1 MIKLKAIFI
10 ALFIILVTRITRFW
24 FDIFLYLDLLL
35 AVIGVFSLILGVLYY
50 KNRRGVVDKNRKE
63 IVDIV
68 FLYFL
73 LGILGISQAI
83 LISEQSLFWSL
94 ASEMRLFI
102 PGCVILLTFC
112 SERTLRLGLSIMA
125 WFVLIAHY
133 IFAGLD
139 YFGLTELVPEHLY
152 GIDPY
157 RGNRFK
163 LNLSIL
169 LLMSLY
175 FLLNGMS
182 RLRFLFVLGTLIL
195 FIFIMVARIHS
206 AALVLFVSAILLH
219 NFIGFLKGYTI
230 KRRSFFMVL
239 LASPVLVYI
248 FYFLAD
254 LLIFAG
260 TNLFAGLDVIDVSS
274 NSRKIQFLVVLPD
287 YIEVF
292 PFGFGKLSANSGL
305 SLFEKYQYFFAEDL
319 GIIGVLI
326 VYGLLG
332 ALLYSF
338 IFYRVYIIILQTFET
353 YIARAIGIAVFVVW
367 FVTGDP
373 LLFAGVFLSF
383 IVLIQKQQSALK
395 DRIPLN
401 QRNVY

>member
-1 MIKLKAIFI
+1 MITLKAIFI
-10 ALFIILVTRITRFW
+10 ALFIILVSRITRFW

-35 AVIGVFSLILGVLYY
+35 AVIGVFSLIIGILYY
-50 KNRRGVVDKNRKE
+50 KNRKV

-73 LGILGISQAI
+73 LGIIGISQAV

-102 PGCVILLTFC
+102 PGCIILLTFC

-125 WFVLIAHY
+125 WMVLLAHY

-139 YFGLTELVPEHLY
+139 YFGLLELVPEHLY
-152 GIDPY
+152 GIDRY

-175 FLLNGMS
+175 FILNGMS
-182 RLRFLFVLGTLIL
+182 RLRLLFVSGTLIL
-195 FIFIMVARIHS
+195 FMFIMVARIHS
-206 AALVLFVSAILLH
+206 AALVLFASVILFQ

-230 KRRSFFMVL
+230 KRRSFFL
-239 LASPVLVYI
+239 ALFASPAIVYI
-248 FYFLAD
+248 FYFLTN
-254 LLIFAG
+254 LLVFAG
-260 TNLFAGLDVIDVSS
+260 VNLFAGFDVLDISS
-274 NSRKIQFLVVLPD
+274 NSRRVQFLVVLPD
-287 YIEVF
+287 YIQVF
-292 PFGFGKLSANSGL
+292 PYGFGKLSVNSGL
-305 SLFEKYQYFFAEDL
+305 SLLEKYQYFFAEDL

-332 ALLYSF
+332 VFLYSF
-338 IFYRVYIIILQTFET
+338 IFYRIYIILLQTFET
-353 YIARAIGIAVFVVW
+353 HIARAVGSAVFVVW
-367 FVTGDP
+367 FFTGDP

-383 IVLIQKQQSALK
+383 IILLQKKQSAIEE
-395 DRIPLN
+395 RIPLN